1 VAEVAT
7 EVAAGAIVAGA
18 VGPDLLLW
26 NWSCTATSLKLLLLV
41 RLWAYF
47 LHL

>member
-1 VAEVAT
+1 MAEVAT
-7 EVAAGAIVAGA
+7 EVASAVVAA
-18 VGPDLLLW
+18 TEVGPDLLLW
-26 NWSCTATSLKLLLLV
+26 NWSFTATNLKLLVLV

>member
-1 VAEVAT
+1 MAEVAA
-7 EVAAGAIVAGA
+7 EVAAVVAAAA

-26 NWSCTATSLKLLLLV
+26 NWSRTATSLKLLLLV

>member
-1 VAEVAT
+1 MAEVAA
-7 EVAAGAIVAGA
+7 EVAAVVAAA

-26 NWSCTATSLKLLLLV
+26 NWSRTATSLKLLLLV